1 MDCLCPICY
10 TDITEETGHVVLSC
24 SHKFHLGCITK
35 WFYSVEVETCPC
47 CRKETSEKEK
57 MPLASEEE
65 ASAEEEDDNDYVR
78 LPTGNWVPRLQIT
91 IQNQPFE
98 EMAIERSV
106 REAGE
111 KENHAALI
119 IQSSFCLY
127 RMRKEAAKVIQKVW
141 RGYSTREMLKRR
153 SSYVS
158 F

>member
-1 MDCLCPICY
+1 
-10 TDITEETGHVVLSC
+10 
-24 SHKFHLGCITK
+24 
-35 WFYSVEVETCPC
+35 
-47 CRKETSEKEK
+47 

-65 ASAEEEDDNDYVR
+65 ASAEEDNDYVR
-78 LPTGNWVPRLQIT
+78 LPNGNWVPRLQIT

-111 KENHAALI
+111 KENYAALI
-119 IQSSFCLY
+119 IQSSFYLY
-127 RMRKEAAKVIQKVW
+127 RMRKEAAKIIQKVW
-141 RGYSTREMLKRR
+141 RGHHTREMLKRR